1 MKSSIEKVI
10 DDAVREFEKNE
21 DISTRWKKPLVAYAD
36 AADPMFKILKEVA
49 APDHL
54 EPTDINPEGRSVIT
68 YFLPFE
74 DWIIASNTGGTECS
88 SEWATAYV
96 ETNKLIAEI
105 NDRLIK
111 YLGEA
116 GWRTEK
122 LPKELNMN
130 YETLTSVWSNRH
142 VSYIAGLG
150 TFGINNMLITENGCC
165 GRLGNVVTSM
175 ELESTKRPDSEYC
188 LYKLDGSCE
197 VCVDNCMVNALGEE
211 FDRFGCNEVLKV
223 NAERFIDLGQ
233 AQCCGKCLTGLPCST
248 INPATK
254 YDKIPS

>member
-1 MKSSIEKVI
+1 MKLSIEKVI
-10 DDAVREFEKNE
+10 DDTVREYEKHE
-21 DISTRWKKPLVAYAD
+21 AISTRWKKPLVAYAD
-36 AADPMFKILKEVA
+36 AADPLFKILKQVA
-49 APDHL
+49 APDHY
-54 EPTDINPEGRSVIT
+54 EPIDINSDAKSVIT

-74 DWIIASNTGGTECS
+74 DSVVESNTRGTECS
-88 SEWATAYV
+88 REWAMAYI

-105 NDRLIK
+105 NDRLIR
-111 YLGEA
+111 LLNDS

-130 YETLTSVWSNRH
+130 RDTLKSVWSNRH

-165 GRLGNVVTSM
+165 GRLGNVVTSLQI
-175 ELESTKRPDSEYC
+175 EPTKRPDREYC
-188 LYKLDGSCE
+188 LKKLDGSCGL
-197 VCVDNCMVNALGEE
+197 CVDKCMVGALDVG

-223 NAERFIDLGQ
+223 NATGFRDLGE

-248 INPATK
+248 RNPEAL
-254 YDKIPS
+254 SV